1 MDLNRFQADEDLEGM
16 KLVAVIRTV
25 LDELEFRDHTD
36 ESIKEFIDFNV
47 KYDRGQ
53 IVEFVFQVILNNEE
67 VQIEQE

>member
-36 ESIKEFIDFNV
+36 ESIKEFIDFNG

-53 IVEFVFQVILNNEE
+53 IVEFVFQVIQDNEE